1 MPSGPRSL
9 SELGWA
15 GPVSVPEHSPIPRRS
30 PAALDASASVLAD
43 RHPASATVDRSAS
56 ALAERRPLRRR
67 PSGRT
72 GGPARAAGTG
82 RGPYTFSRAPI
93 VPGARD
99 DRLIALAD
107 GGALAWGDDE
117 TTRRWT
123 VDARAAGTMRWVLGP
138 ALPGPAFGA
147 AGLLL
152 ADNSVLI
159 VGGGDGRQVWHWFP
173 GADRF
178 ERWPPLRTKR
188 HGAALVADGEHGAW
202 VIGGISE
209 TGEPSMR
216 IEGVRPGGYVEAGML
231 TSPRPEPMAVVVDEM
246 VVVLGLQAGVD
257 APELWDPSDD
267 HHAVG
272 RPAPEART
280 GASVIACCG
289 KVLRAGGRAA
299 TSSPGAVLMPG
310 TQLYDLQSDG
320 VASVRLSLHS
330 ARPTE
335 AASVGRAGRDH
346 GRW

>member
-1 MPSGPRSL
+1 
-9 SELGWA
+9 
-15 GPVSVPEHSPIPRRS
+15 
-30 PAALDASASVLAD
+30 
-43 RHPASATVDRSAS
+43 
-56 ALAERRPLRRR
+56 
-67 PSGRT
+67 
-72 GGPARAAGTG
+72 
-82 RGPYTFSRAPI
+82 
-93 VPGARD
+93 
-99 DRLIALAD
+99 
-107 GGALAWGDDE
+107 
-117 TTRRWT
+117 
-123 VDARAAGTMRWVLGP
+123 MRWVLGP

-159 VGGGDGRQVWHWFP
+159 VGGGDGRQVWHWAP
-173 GADRF
+173 GTDRF
-178 ERWPPLRTKR
+178 EPWPPLRTKR

-280 GASVIACCG
+280 GASVIACRG

-310 TQLYDLQSDG
+310 TQLYDLQGDVWRPSGYLFTPRDRPKLLPWGEQDVIMVGGEADDPDVVALVEHFDG
-320 VASVRLSLHS
+320 
-330 ARPTE
+330 ARWTRGCTM
-335 AASVGRAGRDH
+335 SVGRVDHAAAALVDGRILVVG
-346 GRW
+346 GRTIGHLSPPFSELSSRP